1 MVDRNQRP
9 RSSRSREVPEEWEG
23 HWVTVEHLVSTNQGA
38 LGVDGTLGML
48 EMVDEKGVVLK
59 PGGVEQEELQF
70 FPWTSVIR
78 IRMAA
83 ASSA

>member
-1 MVDRNQRP
+1 
-9 RSSRSREVPEEWEG
+9 
-23 HWVTVEHLVSTNQGA
+23 
-38 LGVDGTLGML
+38 
-48 EMVDEKGVVLK
+48 VLK

-78 IRMAA
+78 IRISA

>member
-1 MVDRNQRP
+1 MVDRDQRP
-9 RSSRSREVPEEWEG
+9 RSHRSREVPEEWEG
-23 HWVTVEHLVSTNQGA
+23 HWVTVEHLAITNQGV
-38 LGVDGTLGML
+38 LGVGGTLGML
-48 EMVDEKGVVLK
+48 EMVDDKGVVLI

>member
-9 RSSRSREVPEEWEG
+9 RSRRSRGVPEEWEG
-23 HWVTVEHLVSTNQGA
+23 HWVTVEHLVITNQGV
-38 LGVDGTLGML
+38 LGVGGTRGML
-48 EMVDEKGVVLK
+48 EMVDDKGVVLI